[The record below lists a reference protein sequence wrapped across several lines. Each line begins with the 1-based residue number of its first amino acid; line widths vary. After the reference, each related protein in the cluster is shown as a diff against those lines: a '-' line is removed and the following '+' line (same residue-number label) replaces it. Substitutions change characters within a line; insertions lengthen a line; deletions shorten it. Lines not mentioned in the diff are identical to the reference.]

1 MALDLN
7 EIIAPYEEFYGRTT
21 EQMPLLIA
29 KGRQLMSV
37 AGVMERRINSDKK
50 DWKGSYFFT
59 GDAVAYHPDKKF
71 KIVSDAEILRNLN
84 AESKLESGA
93 LILPEGMYETLEG
106 EEFLYKNVQ
115 KLLEKELS
123 QADVLK
129 NPLWKAVARDQA
141 LLEEYVPRMFAEMKK
156 SFDYEENMGIYL
168 DSFDK
173 PKLRALVVYGL
184 GIRSMLYG
192 GNYLGIDG
200 GRLVGVAPEALNAHG
215 KVIVKPSL
223 ETALNVVNEH
233 MQKSGILLKTK

>member
-21 EQMPLLIA
+21 EQMPLLIE

-168 DSFDK
+168 DSFD
-173 PKLRALVVYGL
+173 
-184 GIRSMLYG
+184 
-192 GNYLGIDG
+192 
-200 GRLVGVAPEALNAHG
+200 
-215 KVIVKPSL
+215 
-223 ETALNVVNEH
+223 
-233 MQKSGILLKTK
+233 